1 MVACLLLP
9 ACAVVSRAAS
19 AGEPAAAPAAPAV
32 LPASLPLRRDAAAG
46 SDAPGWVPSAAL
58 LALTGIVGVWLVRRR
73 SVAKA
78 TGLPGS
84 PRAVPLIRIA
94 SLGLTPQA
102 SVHVV
107 RWNGEE
113 LVLGCTAQQ
122 VTLLSRRT
130 PPAQEPEP

>member
-9 ACAVVSRAAS
+9 ACVVGSRAAG
-19 AGEPAAAPAAPAV
+19 AGEPAAAPVAPAA

-46 SDAPGWVPSAAL
+46 SDAPGWLPSAAL
-58 LALTGIVGVWLVRRR
+58 LALTGIVAIGLVRRR
-73 SVAKA
+73 SMNGA
-78 TGLPGS
+78 TGLSGS
-84 PRAVPLIRIA
+84 IRGAPLVRLA
-94 SLGLTPQA
+94 SVGLTPQA

-130 PPAQEPEP
+130 PQAQEPNR

>member
-1 MVACLLLP
+1 MAACLLLP
-9 ACAVVSRAAS
+9 ACAVGSCAAS

-32 LPASLPLRRDAAAG
+32 LPASLPLRRDAVAG
-46 SDAPGWVPSAAL
+46 NDAPGWAPSVVVL
-58 LALTGIVGVWLVRRR
+58 VLTGMVGIWSVRRR
-73 SVAKA
+73 SMARA
-78 TGLPGS
+78 TALSGS
-84 PRAVPLIRIA
+84 SRAVPLTRLA
-94 SLGLTPQA
+94 SVALTPQA

-130 PPAQEPEP
+130 PQVQEPGP